1 MSELSIAVCRVSSG
15 VSHKVI
21 FWRRW
26 NL

>member
-1 MSELSIAVCRVSSG
+1 MSELSIAVCRISSG
-15 VSHKVI
+15 LSHKVI